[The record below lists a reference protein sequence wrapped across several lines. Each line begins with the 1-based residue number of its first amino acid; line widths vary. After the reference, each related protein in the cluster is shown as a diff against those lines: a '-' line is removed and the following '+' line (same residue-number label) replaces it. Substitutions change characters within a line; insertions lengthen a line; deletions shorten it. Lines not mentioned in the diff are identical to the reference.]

1 MKDFIVA
8 EVQRLIKKF
17 KTRDPFLIAEK
28 LGVHVVPWDF
38 TDEVQG
44 MYKYERKNK
53 FIFINNNLGKV
64 RNFVMGHELGH
75 SVLHPKHNASFLKKN
90 TFFPESKYER
100 QASQFAVELLLPDE
114 SLSEYEDSHLSIYE
128 IAEIY
133 GVPRELAHLKN
144 LNNR

>member
-1 MKDFIVA
+1 MKDFIVD
-8 EVQRLIKKF
+8 EVQKLIKKF
-17 KTRDPFLIAEK
+17 KTRDPFLIAES

-44 MYKYERKNK
+44 MYKYERRNK

-75 SVLHPKHNASFLKKN
+75 AILHPKHNTSFLKKN

-114 SLSEYEDSHLSIYE
+114 SLRDYENSDLSIYE
-128 IAEIY
+128 IAEIH
-133 GVPRELAHLKN
+133 GVPRELAHLKKF
-144 LNNR
+144 